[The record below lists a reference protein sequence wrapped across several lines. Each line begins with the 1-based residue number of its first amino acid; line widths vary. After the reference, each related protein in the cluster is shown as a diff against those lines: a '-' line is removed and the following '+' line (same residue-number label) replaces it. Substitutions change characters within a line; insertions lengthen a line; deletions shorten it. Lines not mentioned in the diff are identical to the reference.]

1 MHYAYIL
8 ISEKDGKFYTGSTS
22 NLKRLLDEH
31 NGGKVELTKRRKP
44 FRLIYYEACIDEKDA
59 RQREKYLKSG
69 MGKKYIRGRIK
80 NYLENL

>member
-1 MHYAYIL
+1 MHYVYIL

-22 NLKRLLDEH
+22 NL
-31 NGGKVELTKRRKP
+31 NKRRKP
-44 FRLIYYEACIDEKDA
+44 LRLTYYEACIDEKDA
-59 RQREKYLKSG
+59 RQREKYLKTG

>member
-1 MHYAYIL
+1 MHYVYIL

-22 NLKRLLDEH
+22 NLKRRLDEH
-31 NGGKVELTKRRKP
+31 NGGKVESTKRRKP
-44 FRLIYYEACIDEKDA
+44 LRLTYYEACIDEKDA
-59 RQREKYLKSG
+59 RQREKYLKTG